1 MMAFAGGLMFS
12 GCPFHSCERDIS
24 RFGRNVHSRMNWL
37 GKSRCDFTKKT
48 HFLAI
53 TQQFTSMT
61 KKYLTHMSNKI
72 KDIVCKRSNEKCSDR
87 CSTPQVRNVNLT
99 GVGRLRHTTMCCDD
113 VYSHLGISAS
123 YTIHWGTITQYLCVY
138 ACTNTCVR
146 KTCTNH
152 GSHTMMSPTESRIS
166 GLMCHN
172 LTSTIWMTVSSLLS
186 WWFASICQTRAP
198 KPWWW
203 MRGRQSDRYD
213 WLISHLQEG
222 CSNVDVAGAVVVALT
237 VGQCFSAL
245 ILEALLPRHAWFKWS
260 AYHLITSLLFGSG
273 GRRVARNWTEKH
285 CSRSNSSCVSSINI
299 ITNLQVSVN

>member
-1 MMAFAGGLMFS
+1 
-12 GCPFHSCERDIS
+12 
-24 RFGRNVHSRMNWL
+24 MNWL
-37 GKSRCDFTKKT
+37 GKSHCDFTKKT

-61 KKYLTHMSNKI
+61 KKHLTHMSNKLQ
-72 KDIVCKRSNEKCSDR
+72 DIVCKRSNEKCSDR
-87 CSTPQVRNVNLT
+87 FSTPQVGNVNLT

-113 VYSHLGISAS
+113 VYSHFRISAS
-123 YTIHWGTITQYLCVY
+123 YTIRWGTITQYLCVY
-138 ACTNTCVR
+138 AYTYICVH

-213 WLISHLQEG
+213 WLTGGMQQCW
-222 CSNVDVAGAVVVALT
+222 CSWSSSGSSYSRTVFFSPDPGGPPASCPNTPDSNDQLT
-237 VGQCFSAL
+237 
-245 ILEALLPRHAWFKWS
+245 IW
-260 AYHLITSLLFGSG
+260 
-273 GRRVARNWTEKH
+273 
-285 CSRSNSSCVSSINI
+285 
-299 ITNLQVSVN
+299 

>member
-1 MMAFAGGLMFS
+1 MKNVLIAFQHHRSEMSTWLVWGG
-12 GCPFHSCERDIS
+12 
-24 RFGRNVHSRMNWL
+24 
-37 GKSRCDFTKKT
+37 CDK
-48 HFLAI
+48 
-53 TQQFTSMT
+53 
-61 KKYLTHMSNKI
+61 
-72 KDIVCKRSNEKCSDR
+72 
-87 CSTPQVRNVNLT
+87 PQ
-99 GVGRLRHTTMCCDD
+99 CAD
-113 VYSHLGISAS
+113 VYSHFRISAS

-138 ACTNTCVR
+138 ACTYICVH

-245 ILEALLPRHAWFKWS
+245 ILEALLPPAPTR
-260 AYHLITSLLFGSG
+260 LIQMISLPSDNEPFIWLRRQEG
-273 GRRVARNWTEKH
+273 GKELDWKT
-285 CSRSNSSCVSSINI
+285 
-299 ITNLQVSVN
+299 LQQK